1 MAKQKQQDKA
11 FRALVGVYGNGSTSE
26 AGTFLLDSN
35 DTSKFYAFFA
45 LMTGMT
51 PQAEAHCRNFFS
63 KNVEPYADSMRQD
76 VFGKPAS
83 FLKTMLEALV
93 KELHHERL
101 MDSEDGEYSIM
112 AAIVKNAS
120 MHIGRVNGMPMFVLK
135 DRKLKKV
142 FKDSSV
148 KGLQS
153 VQVVSTQIGHDD
165 MLLASTPEIM
175 KHLTDL
181 ELRRIMLLESDLNL
195 VCSRVNMQA
204 NKYEE
209 TANSRIVAVRL
220 KRKKPDNRQVTA
232 TRTTAVMAAL
242 FAMALVFL
250 LWGEIARYASN
261 ITVKGI
267 FGKNKSIQNV
277 LNKVS
282 MPKMKSFKVELV
294 YEDLAVPYDIA
305 VDKDGILY
313 ILDDK
318 EEQIIRYDIAE
329 GKRTLVGEDVKLV
342 FPTGIEVM
350 GDMVFVADFSRHVN
364 RVFVFR
370 KDGTYMGRIPD
381 DDSGRVAMRNPKAMA
396 VVEKEMALYVCDR
409 GNNRILKFRSDGKLE
424 GNIELPSGYKE
435 PNGIAVTQNGTLYIS
450 MKMSGQIGK
459 IASQNHITEFE
470 LFKDAQGGTEKVSLA
485 KPSGIAV
492 DLKGNIY
499 IADTSN
505 QRVLVVDDTGRL
517 MGEID
522 REKIKELNDYY
533 PMSVKIDP
541 EGEYLYIVA
550 GNRYSYDITCSDQCN
565 GKIWRIKI

>member
-11 FRALVGVYGNGSTSE
+11 FRALVGAYANGTSGDSG
-26 AGTFLLDSN
+26 AYMLDSN
-35 DTSKFYAFFA
+35 DTSRFYAFIA
-45 LMTGMT
+45 MMNGMS
-51 PQAEAHCRNFFS
+51 PQAEAHCRQFFS

-76 VFGKPAS
+76 VFGKPAA
-83 FLKTMLEALV
+83 FLKSMLEALV
-93 KELHHERL
+93 KELHNEKL
-101 MDSEDGEYSIM
+101 LNNDDGDYSIM
-112 AAIVKNAS
+112 ACIVKNS
-120 MHIGRVNGMPMFVLK
+120 TMHVGRVNGMPLFVLK
-135 DRKLKKV
+135 DRKLKKA
-142 FKDSSV
+142 FKDSNAR
-148 KGLQS
+148 GLQS
-153 VQVVSTQIGHDD
+153 VQVVSTPIGHDD

-209 TANSRIVAVRL
+209 TENSRIIAVRL
-220 KRKKPDNRQVTA
+220 KRKRADNRQVTA
-232 TRTTAVMAAL
+232 ARTTAVMASL
-242 FAMALVFL
+242 FVLALVFL

-267 FGKNKSIQNV
+267 FGKNKSIQTMIE
-277 LNKVS
+277 KVS

-294 YEDLAVPYDIA
+294 YENLSVPYDIA
-305 VDKDGILY
+305 VGKDGILY

-318 EEQIIRYDIAE
+318 EEQVVRYDIAAGE
-329 GKRTLVGEDVKLV
+329 RTLIGENVKLV

-350 GDMVFVADFSRHVN
+350 GDMMFVADFSRHVN
-364 RVFVFR
+364 RVFVYR

-381 DDSGRVAMRNPKAMA
+381 DDSGRVAMRNPKAIA
-396 VVEKEMALYVCDR
+396 VDEKENAIYVCDR
-409 GNNRILKFRSDGKLE
+409 GNNRILKFGADGKMQ
-424 GNIELPSGYKE
+424 GNIELPSGFKE
-435 PNGIAVTQNGTLYIS
+435 PNGIAVTGNGTMYIS

-459 IASQNHITEFE
+459 VASQNHVTEFE
-470 LFKDAQGGTEKVSLA
+470 LFEDGQNGTEKVTLA

-505 QRVLVVDDTGRL
+505 QRVVVVDETGRL

-522 REKIKELNDYY
+522 REKITEFNDYY
-533 PMSVKIDP
+533 PMSVKVDP

-550 GNRYSYDITCSDQCN
+550 GNRYSYDVTCSDQCN
-565 GKIWRIKI
+565 GKVWRVKI

>member
-11 FRALVGVYGNGSTSE
+11 FRALVGVYGNGA
-26 AGTFLLDSN
+26 AGDTGSYLLDSN

-45 LMTGMT
+45 MMTGMS
-51 PQAEAHCRNFFS
+51 PQAEAHCKQFFS

-76 VFGKPAS
+76 VFGKPAA
-83 FLKTMLEALV
+83 FLKSMLEALV
-93 KELHHERL
+93 KELHNERL
-101 MDSEDGEYSIM
+101 LDNDDGDYSIM
-112 AAIVKNAS
+112 ASIVKNS
-120 MHIGRVNGMPMFVLK
+120 TMHIGRVNGMPLFVLK
-135 DRKLKKV
+135 DRKLKKA
-142 FKDSSV
+142 FKDSNAR
-148 KGLQS
+148 GLQS

-165 MLLASTPEIM
+165 MLMASTPEVM

-195 VCSRVNMQA
+195 ACSRVNMQA

-209 TANSRIVAVRL
+209 VANSRIIAVRM
-220 KRKKPDNRQVTA
+220 KKKKADNRQVTA
-232 TRTTAVMAAL
+232 TRTTAVMASL
-242 FAMALVFL
+242 FALALVFL

-261 ITVKGI
+261 FTVSGL
-267 FGKNKSIQNV
+267 FRKNKSIQSMIE
-277 LNKVS
+277 KVS

-305 VDKDGILY
+305 VDKNGVLF

-318 EEQIIRYDIAE
+318 EEQVIRYDIASGE
-329 GKRTLVGEDVKLV
+329 RTLVGEDVKLV

-350 GDMVFVADFSRHVN
+350 GDMIFVADFSRHVN
-364 RVFVFR
+364 RVFEFR
-370 KDGTYMGRIPD
+370 KDGTYIGRLPD

-396 VVEKEMALYVCDR
+396 VVEKESAVYVCDR
-409 GNNRILKFRSDGKLE
+409 GNNRILKFGTNGELQ
-424 GNIELPSGYKE
+424 GNIELPAGFKE
-435 PNGIAVTQNGTLYIS
+435 PNGIAITSAGTMYIS

-459 IASQNHITEFE
+459 VASQNHVTEFE
-470 LFKDAQGGTEKVSLA
+470 LYKDGQNGTEKVTLA

-505 QRVLVVDDTGRL
+505 QRVLVVDEKGRL

-533 PMSVKIDP
+533 PMSVKVDP
-541 EGEYLYIVA
+541 EGDYLYIVA
-550 GNRYSYDITCSDQCN
+550 GNRYSYDVTCSDQCN
-565 GKIWRIKI
+565 GKVWRVKI